1 MRQIQAQTKKME
13 NSWGS
18 DMGPY
23 FFFIMETP
31 MESRSDTSRNM
42 CLNI

>member
-1 MRQIQAQTKKME
+1 MWQIQAQTKKME

-23 FFFIMETP
+23 FFFMETP
-31 MESRSDTSRNM
+31 IESRSDTMRNM